1 MIYICRNVLSDHVLT
16 RITNTITILI
26 MEFCLALNIVH
37 LDQLLTTTWD
47 ALFSELGPYLSRSSM
62 VCLLAVKTEITNG
75 FYPLP
80 TADCLIPDKVLSQM
94 AESLF

>member
-1 MIYICRNVLSDHVLT
+1 
-16 RITNTITILI
+16 

-62 VCLLAVKTEITNG
+62 VCLLAVKTEITNVSTLCPQLIASSQTK
-75 FYPLP
+75 FYHKWQSHCF
-80 TADCLIPDKVLSQM
+80 DRVEGQECGHSSWGIQVFFW
-94 AESLF
+94 LFSG